1 MQRTIT
7 MLTLSLALACAATA
21 SGDDQGAAA
30 PVLMP
35 VADDPTITFEVW
47 FKLGSQNDP
56 PGKAGL
62 AALTGQML
70 AAAST
75 TRHPY
80 EEILAK
86 LYPLASSYDVQV
98 DKEMTT
104 FGGRTHRDNVERFF
118 PLLSAALLEPAF
130 KSEDFERVKSDQLNF
145 LSNTLRYASDE
156 ELAKA
161 ALHASVFQGTPYQNL
176 PEGTV
181 EGLQS
186 ITLDDVKAFYKS
198 HFTRDNA
205 VVALGGGYDPQ
216 LVKRLQATV
225 ATLPAGKPAA
235 VPAPVATP
243 LGGRQVLLISKP
255 GADASIS
262 FGFPLGVHRGDK
274 DFYALW
280 IANSWLGEHRN
291 SSSHLYQVIR
301 EARGLN
307 YGDYSYIEVF
317 PEGGRRRQPPPNV
330 GRRAQLFEVWI
341 RTLKNDKAAF
351 ALRAALRELQ
361 ALVDQGMTPQEFEL
375 TREFLTKY
383 SLHFAET
390 TAGRLGYAVDDRFYG
405 LSFSHLERFRQAMQE
420 MTVDDVNRAIRAH
433 LQTQNLMI
441 VIVTGDAETMKAA
454 LGSGAPTP
462 ITYASEKPPAVVEE
476 DAHIASFP
484 LGIEAA
490 NVRIV
495 PVESVFQK

>member
-1 MQRTIT
+1 MQRTIA
-7 MLTLSLALACAATA
+7 MLTLGFSLALAATA
-21 SGDDQGAAA
+21 AAENNAAA
-30 PVLMP
+30 PVLLP

-47 FKLGSQNDP
+47 FKLGSQDDP

-62 AALTGQML
+62 ACLTGAML
-70 AAAST
+70 ASAST
-75 TRHPY
+75 QKHPY

-86 LYPLASSYDVQV
+86 LYPLASSYDVRV

-104 FGGRTHRDNVERFF
+104 FGGRTHRDNVERFL
-118 PLLSAALLEPAF
+118 PLLTEALLEPAF
-130 KSEDFERVKSDQLNF
+130 KPEDFERVRSDQLNY
-145 LSNTLRYASDE
+145 LSNTLRYSSDE
-156 ELAKA
+156 DLAKA
-161 ALHASVFQGTPYQNL
+161 ALQAFVFEGTPYQNP

-181 EGLQS
+181 EGLQA

-205 VVALGGGYDPQ
+205 VVALGGGFDPQ
-216 LVKRLQATV
+216 LVKRMQAAV
-225 ATLPAGKPAA
+225 AKLPAGKPAA
-235 VPAPVATP
+235 VPAPAVAP
-243 LGGRQVLLISKP
+243 SKRRQVLLVSKP

-262 FGFPLGVHRGDK
+262 FGFPLDVHRGDK

-317 PEGGRRRQPPPNV
+317 PEGGRRRQPPANV
-330 GRRAQLFEVWI
+330 GRREQLYEVWI
-341 RTLKNDKAAF
+341 RTLKNDQAVF

-361 ALVDQGMTPQEFEL
+361 NLATNGMTAEEFEL
-375 TREFLTKY
+375 TREFLSKY

-390 TAGRLGYAVDDRFYG
+390 TSARLGYAVDDRFYG
-405 LSFSHLERFRQAMQE
+405 LPFSHLDRFRQAMKE
-420 MTVDDVNRAIRAH
+420 MTVEDVNRAIRAH
-433 LQTQNLMI
+433 LQAQDLKI
-441 VIVTGDAETMKAA
+441 AIVTGDAEKMQAVLA
-454 LGSGAPTP
+454 SGAPTP
-462 ITYASEKPPAVVEE
+462 ITYVSEKPAAVLEE
-476 DAHIASFP
+476 DKQIVSFP
-484 LGIEAA
+484 LGIAA
-490 NVRIV
+490 ENIRVV